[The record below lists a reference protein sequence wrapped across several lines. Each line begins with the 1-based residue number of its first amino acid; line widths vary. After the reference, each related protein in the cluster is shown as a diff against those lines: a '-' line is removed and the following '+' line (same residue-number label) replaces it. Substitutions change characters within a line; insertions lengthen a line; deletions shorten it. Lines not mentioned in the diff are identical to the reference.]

1 MEILKIYIYI
11 MVGKKKQILWD
22 FLNIFNSFYTI
33 KSLASPILNLK
44 WSLYEM
50 YQLFLQT
57 IHTQATNTLK
67 IPKEFIFLIQPEA
80 K

>member
-1 MEILKIYIYI
+1 MEILKNIYII
-11 MVGKKKQILWD
+11 VQKKNTQILWD

-33 KSLASPILNLK
+33 KSLASLSHKSQTIPVWNV
-44 WSLYEM
+44 
-50 YQLFLQT
+50 LFLPT

>member
-1 MEILKIYIYI
+1 M
-11 MVGKKKQILWD
+11 
-22 FLNIFNSFYTI
+22 
-33 KSLASPILNLK
+33 ASPNLK
-44 WSLYEM
+44 SQMIPVWNV
-50 YQLFLQT
+50 LFLPT